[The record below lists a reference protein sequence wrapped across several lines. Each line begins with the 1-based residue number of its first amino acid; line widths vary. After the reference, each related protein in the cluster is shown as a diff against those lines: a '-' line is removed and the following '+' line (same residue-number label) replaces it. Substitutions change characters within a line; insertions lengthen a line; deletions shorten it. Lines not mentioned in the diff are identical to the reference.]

1 MRSYEEVSVRS
12 QVAAVMESVL
22 LVPVPLTG
30 LSRLDEP
37 QWDSLRHIELALF
50 LEESFDVRFSA
61 EEISS
66 MTSSGVIVELIEAKR
81 S

>member
-1 MRSYEEVSVRS
+1 MRSYEEVSVQS

-22 LVPVPLTG
+22 LVPVPATG
-30 LSRLDEP
+30 LSRLDAP